1 MVSTGVLKME
11 EQIVRTYADMVYRI
25 ACRYVK
31 NSIDADDVFSE
42 VFLAYFKKERTFES
56 EEHRKAWL
64 IRVTI
69 NCAKDF
75 LVKHS
80 QWQQIHEET
89 IADQASSNTDTY
101 IDLHTAIEQL
111 RPEYREVI
119 KLYYLDDLSVKQ
131 IAQILDKNEN
141 TIKTQLAR
149 AREKL
154 KTLLEGGGCE
164 ADCIRTAA
172 QIEWTLSRTKRS
184 GPCFIWGYTAHMR
197 VYIKNTTRRSISY
210 EEAELAENGYDA
222 HYCCADGSRYGDAC
236 LRNRAHRNGS

>member
-1 MVSTGVLKME
+1 ME

-25 ACRYVK
+25 ACRYVQ
-31 NSIDADDVFSE
+31 NPIDAEDVFSE

-69 NCAKDF
+69 NCAKDC
-75 LVKHS
+75 VMQRS
-80 QWQQIHEET
+80 QWAQIHEET
-89 IADQASSNTDTY
+89 VADEESQDSQDSDTY
-101 IDLHTAIEQL
+101 MDLYAAIERL

-131 IAQILDKNEN
+131 IALILDKNEN

-154 KTLLEGGGCE
+154 KAYLE
-164 ADCIRTAA
+164 A
-172 QIEWTLSRTKRS
+172 
-184 GPCFIWGYTAHMR
+184 
-197 VYIKNTTRRSISY
+197 
-210 EEAELAENGYDA
+210 
-222 HYCCADGSRYGDAC
+222 
-236 LRNRAHRNGS
+236 